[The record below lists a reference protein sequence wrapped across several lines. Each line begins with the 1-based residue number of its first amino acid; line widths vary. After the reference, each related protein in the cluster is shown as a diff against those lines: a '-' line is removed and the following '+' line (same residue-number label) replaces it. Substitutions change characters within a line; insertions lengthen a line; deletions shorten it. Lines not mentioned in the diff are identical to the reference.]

1 MSVTDVTADW
11 RDSQLLPPFDR
22 IEESDFRPALD
33 MALDRTRQSIA
44 RIAECPEPPTFNNL
58 IDELELAFD
67 MLDRVADIF
76 FNLARTDS
84 TPGIRDLEFAINT
97 DLARLDTEIASNAV
111 LFQRLD
117 SLWGRRHRLGLT
129 TEQQLVLK
137 HHYRKAINAGAK
149 LSSDRQERFAAI
161 TERLAVL
168 NTQFGQNILA
178 DESSWH
184 MPLSAAAVA
193 SLPQFLRSA
202 SAEAASQRDIDGH
215 IITFDRSLIEPF
227 LQFCEDR
234 SLRKQAYLAW
244 SARGANAGETD
255 NSEIVAEILALR
267 HELAALLGHHSY
279 ADYKLQD
286 EMAKSPNAARQLLS
300 TIWEPARQAAESDR
314 AEFQAALES
323 DGYTDSLEPWD
334 WRFYA
339 ERRRQTKHDLDES
352 EIKRYFRLDQLMS
365 ALFHVADRLFGL
377 QFKEVDVPAY
387 HPDCTVWQVYRADD
401 PIAVFVADH
410 FSRPSKL
417 SGAWCS
423 TFADQSKYRQEVR
436 PVVVN
441 VCNFIKPAAGKPCH
455 LSYDD
460 ARTLFHEFGHAL
472 HTILSDVTYPSVSG
486 ISVPRDFAELP
497 SQLLENWLDIPEI
510 LNRFAVD
517 FETGDAL
524 PEQLRSR
531 MRAARNINQPFSTVE
546 YLASA
551 FVDLDFHAGPPP
563 SDPIARQQEIL
574 ADLEMPHAIGMR
586 HATPHFLH
594 VFSDDGYSACYY
606 SYIWA
611 DVLAADAYDA
621 FIEANDPFAPEVA
634 RSLEK
639 EILSVG
645 GSREPEDSYLQF
657 RGRLPKPE
665 SLLRKRGF
673 LRGI

>member
-1 MSVTDVTADW
+1 MSVIDLTADW
-11 RDSQLLPPFDR
+11 RGKHLLPPFGQITED
-22 IEESDFRPALD
+22 DFRPAFD
-33 MALDRTRQSIA
+33 IALDRARESIA
-44 RIAECPEPPTFNNL
+44 RVAACPEPPTFDNL
-58 IDELELAFD
+58 IGELELATD
-67 MLDRVADIF
+67 MLDRFEDIF
-76 FNLARTDS
+76 FSLARTDS
-84 TPGIRDLEFAINT
+84 TPGIRSLEFEINT
-97 DLARLDTEIASNAV
+97 EMARLDTEIASNAV

-117 SLWGRRHRLGLT
+117 SLWRRRHRLGLT

-137 HHYRKAINAGAK
+137 HHYRNFIKAGAK
-149 LSSDRQERFAAI
+149 LSSVEQERFAAI

-168 NTQFGQNILA
+168 TTQFAQNILA

-193 SLPQFLRSA
+193 SLPQFLHSA
-202 SAEAASQRDIDGH
+202 SAEAASQRDVDGH
-215 IITFDRSLIEPF
+215 IITLDRSIVEPF
-227 LQFCEDR
+227 LQFCDDR
-234 SLRKQAYLAW
+234 PLRKQAYLAW
-244 SARGANAGETD
+244 AARGANAGETD
-255 NSEIVAEILALR
+255 NSEIVAEILSLR
-267 HELAALLGHHSY
+267 HELAALLGHPSY
-279 ADYKLQD
+279 ADYKLED
-286 EMAKSPNAARQLLS
+286 EMAKSPLAARELLS

-334 WRFYA
+334 WRYYA

-365 ALFHVADRLFGL
+365 ALFHVADSLFGL
-377 QFKEVDVPAY
+377 QFREVDVPAY
-387 HPDCTVWQVYRADD
+387 HPDCTVWQIYRADD

-410 FSRPSKL
+410 FSRPSKQ

-423 TFADQSKYRQEVR
+423 SFADQSRHGQEVR

-455 LSYDD
+455 LSHDD

-472 HTILSDVTYPSVSG
+472 HTVLSDVTYPSVSG

-497 SQLLENWLDIPEI
+497 SQLLENWLDVPEI

-517 FETGDAL
+517 TETGDAL

-531 MRAARNINQPFSTVE
+531 MHAARNINQPFATVE

-551 FVDLDFHAGPPP
+551 IVDLDFHAGSPP
-563 SDPIARQQEIL
+563 SDPIARQQEVL
-574 ADLEMPHAIGMR
+574 AEIKMPHAIGMR

-594 VFSDDGYSACYY
+594 VFADDGYSACYY

-611 DVLAADAYDA
+611 DVLAADAYEA
-621 FIEANDPFAPEVA
+621 FIEAEGPFAPEIA

-645 GSREPEDSYLQF
+645 GSREPEDSYKQF

-673 LRGI
+673 LHGA